1 MKKIDVLVIG
11 RSCLDYIAVVNR
23 FPEENQKTTFEFRLM
38 EGGGQGGTASCCI
51 STLGGQ
57 VAYVGKLGDD
67 AEGRFCLKCLQDF
80 GVSTEYIEIVPDG
93 TTPVA
98 YIFVTKATG
107 DRTIIYERNA
117 LPKIQTTP
125 ALDSLLSRAAV
136 LLLDPEST
144 YFGYELKNRKNRKIK
159 IVYDC
164 ERWRDGIE
172 DIMAIADFFIPSSDF
187 LNSKKLNLDGLSL
200 SERII
205 QLNPAVGGELIVT
218 DGENGAFYFVDN
230 RLHQILPPPINAV
243 DTIGAGDNFH
253 AAFALALSKGFEL
266 YRAVKFSVTVAS
278 LSCREYGGR
287 KGIPDWKE
295 AIAMADTL
303 KSIPLEV

>member
-1 MKKIDVLVIG
+1 
-11 RSCLDYIAVVNR
+11 
-23 FPEENQKTTFEFRLM
+23 
-38 EGGGQGGTASCCI
+38 
-51 STLGGQ
+51 
-57 VAYVGKLGDD
+57 
-67 AEGRFCLKCLQDF
+67 
-80 GVSTEYIEIVPDG
+80 
-93 TTPVA
+93 
-98 YIFVTKATG
+98 
-107 DRTIIYERNA
+107 
-117 LPKIQTTP
+117 
-125 ALDSLLSRAAV
+125 
-136 LLLDPEST
+136 
-144 YFGYELKNRKNRKIK
+144 
-159 IVYDC
+159 
-164 ERWRDGIE
+164 
-172 DIMAIADFFIPSSDF
+172 MAIADFFIPSSDF